1 MTKPF
6 QHFIQGDSS
15 ELKSENIKGSVLD
28 VMHVRNQVTF
38 NDENL
43 FCLRSHILIQ
53 SMRCR
58 LPQIHVFKF
67 ERIKKISGKKEINK
81 NKKTDAD
88 TMCGNIL
95 LPVTHK

>member
-15 ELKSENIKGSVLD
+15 ELKSENIKESVLD
-28 VMHVRNQVTF
+28 VMHVRNQVIL

-43 FCLRSHILIQ
+43 FCLRIHILIQ
-53 SMRCR
+53 YVRRR

-67 ERIKKISGKKEINK
+67 ECIEKISGKKR
-81 NKKTDAD
+81 
-88 TMCGNIL
+88 
-95 LPVTHK
+95 